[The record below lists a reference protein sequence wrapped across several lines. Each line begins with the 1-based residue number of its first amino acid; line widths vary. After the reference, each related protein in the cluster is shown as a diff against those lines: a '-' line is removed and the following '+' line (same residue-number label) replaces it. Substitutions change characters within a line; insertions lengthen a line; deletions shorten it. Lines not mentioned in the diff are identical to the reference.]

1 MKQTINLI
9 STLVLRALVICS
21 KSTLQNELST
31 IRTILINN
39 SYPEA
44 VINAVITKKINQFHR
59 PTQIGP
65 KKCAVYIHLPW
76 LGSVSTRYEMRI
88 KTAVKRCYFAV
99 KPCIVYTTRQLLPV
113 AKRDVPPAFHQSN
126 IVYQFL
132 CHCDSRY
139 VGRTS
144 QRLQQRIKQ
153 HVLKTILQ
161 EHLSQDR
168 STLARS
174 CKPIR
179 SFKAETSFSAIG
191 QHLLQNPT
199 CAHEYNNNKFS
210 ILARGR
216 TFFHLFTLVATYIK
230 TSKPSLCKQKE
241 FVYGLK
247 IYTLVSAP
255 SIGRFFHQ
263 SRCSSL

>member
-1 MKQTINLI
+1 MTFTNLI
-9 STLVLRALVICS
+9 LTLVHRALVICS
-21 KSTLQNELST
+21 KSTLENEFSN
-31 IRTILINN
+31 ICSILIHNG
-39 SYPEA
+39 YPEA

-59 PTQIGP
+59 PTQSGP
-65 KKCAVYIHLPW
+65 KKCPVYLHLPW
-76 LGSVSTRYEMRI
+76 LGNVSMRHEMQI

-99 KPCIVYTTRQLLPV
+99 EPCIVYTTRQLLPV
-113 AKRDVPPAFHQSN
+113 AKKDVLPAFHQSN

-132 CHCDSRY
+132 CHCSSRY

-153 HVLKTILQ
+153 HVPKTILQ
-161 EHLSQDR
+161 EHISQDR
-168 STLARS
+168 STLTRS

-191 QHLLQNPT
+191 QQST
-199 CAHEYNNNKFS
+199 CAREYNDNKFS

-216 TFFHLFTLVATYIK
+216 TSFHLSTLEAMYIK
-230 TSKPSLCKQKE
+230 TSKPNLCKQKE

-247 IYTLVSAP
+247 IT
-255 SIGRFFHQ
+255 R
-263 SRCSSL
+263 